1 MSRGGNQV
9 VEMLRDLRVAVIHP
23 PDQDRDALVGQLR
36 RIGCQVLPVWP
47 LPDVPPRGMDLIF
60 LSLDHRFQP
69 MKSWAVDEDAP
80 AVIAILEYE
89 NPVILKALVDTGV
102 HGVLVKPLRPAG
114 VLSTLTLGR
123 WLHGYHRRL
132 EAKVRKLEET
142 IKAQRDISKAAR
154 ILAEVKGVPESD
166 AFETIRAQATRR
178 RISMADVAASIINAQ
193 DVLKDMSKDT

>member
-1 MSRGGNQV
+1 MSRGESRV
-9 VEMLRDLRVAVIHP
+9 VEMLRDLRVAVIHA

-47 LPDVPPRGMDLIF
+47 LPDMPPRGMDLIF

-69 MKSWAVDEDAP
+69 TKSWAVDEDAP
-80 AVIAILEYE
+80 AVVAILEYE

-114 VLSTLTLGR
+114 VLSTLTLAR

-142 IKAQRDISKAAR
+142 LKAQRDISKAAR
-154 ILAEVKGVPESD
+154 ILAEVKGVTESD
-166 AFETIRAQATRR
+166 AFETIRIQATRR
-178 RISMADVAASIINAQ
+178 RISMAEVAASIINAQ
-193 DVLKDMSKDT
+193 DVLKDMAKDI